1 MRPTILCVDDEP
13 GVTQMLQE
21 TLGARGFNVL
31 IAGSVLQALQIAR
44 TTKLDLIILD
54 VFLPDVDGFTF
65 FELMA
70 DEHLQRK
77 VPVIMA
83 SGCGTEEARN
93 LAIQRGAVAYL
104 RKPFQMQQ
112 LLALIK
118 WAAPSPEIETATSA

>member
-54 VFLPDVDGFTF
+54 VFLPDIDGFTF
-65 FELMA
+65 FELIE